1 MSHRHPALHRT
12 VPSPSFPGPRR
23 RPKRGRLALF
33 LVAALAGAPACW
45 FENDALLPRPERGAL
60 AALAT
65 DPHAAVEGRAAPSL
79 TSVGPARA
87 DDDVPRGPRRNLL
100 SMSRSELWA
109 AWNSL
114 RGDAY
119 ALDPIERIIDDG
131 ARIECNSGGL
141 VDHRGQ
147 IVPYQGAVRVDPAFR
162 ERLVRFEQLVLDV
175 ATEVYGRAPSRMRH
189 FGAYVCRSTRNR
201 SYRMSEHAL
210 GNAIDIAGFDF
221 PRAKKHQPLALGLPR
236 ELRGPFQIRV
246 ARHWKAASHDP
257 VAAVHARFLHELAD
271 RLSDRRDVFRG
282 MIGPS
287 RSDHSD
293 HFHFDMSP
301 WRYVYF

>member
-1 MSHRHPALHRT
+1 MDPSAVLQPDGTMSSARL
-12 VPSPSFPGPRR
+12 SFT
-23 RPKRGRLALF
+23 
-33 LVAALAGAPACW
+33 AG
-45 FENDALLPRPERGAL
+45 
-60 AALAT
+60 
-65 DPHAAVEGRAAPSL
+65 
-79 TSVGPARA
+79 
-87 DDDVPRGPRRNLL
+87 DDTPPRGPRHNLL
-100 SMSRSELWA
+100 SMSRTELWA

-119 ALDPIERIIDDG
+119 DLDQVERIIDDG
-131 ARIECNSGGL
+131 TRITCDAKSL
-141 VDHRGQ
+141 VSHRGT
-147 IVPYQGAVRVDPAFR
+147 VLPYQGPVQVDPAFR

-175 ATEVYGRAPSRMRH
+175 AEEVYGRAPTRLRH

-210 GNAIDIAGFDF
+210 GNAIDIVGFDF
-221 PRAKKHQPLALGLPR
+221 ARAKKQALLPDGVPPA
-236 ELRGPFQIRV
+236 LRGPFEVRV
-246 ARHWKAASHDP
+246 ARHWNADAKSPAASL
-257 VAAVHARFLHELAD
+257 HARFLRELAA
-271 RLSDRRDVFRG
+271 RLSDRPDVFRG

>member
-1 MSHRHPALHRT
+1 MINRERTLRRT
-12 VPSPSFPGPRR
+12 VPIPSLRGPPL
-23 RPKRGRLALF
+23 RPTRGRLALIAA
-33 LVAALAGAPACW
+33 AALAGEGCW
-45 FENDALLPRPERGAL
+45 LEHDALQPKPRVGAL
-60 AALAT
+60 TSGREASGAPTALAL
-65 DPHAAVEGRAAPSL
+65 ASVERSPLGAGE
-79 TSVGPARA
+79 TE
-87 DDDVPRGPRRNLL
+87 PRGPRHSLL

-119 ALDPIERIIDDG
+119 ALDPIDRVIDHG
-131 ARIECNSGGL
+131 ARVECDARGL

-147 IVPYQGAVRVDPAFR
+147 LVPYQGAVRVDPAFR
-162 ERLVRFEQLVLDV
+162 ERLVRFEQVVLDV
-175 ATEVYGRAPSRMRH
+175 AIEVYGRAPARVRH

-201 SYRMSEHAL
+201 TYRISEHAL
-210 GNAIDIAGFDF
+210 GNAIDVAGFDF
-221 PRAKKHQPLALGLPR
+221 ARAKHQQPLAAGLPR

-246 ARHWKAASHDP
+246 ARHWNASSSSA
-257 VAAVHARFLHELAD
+257 VAAVHARFLHELAERLGD
-271 RLSDRRDVFRG
+271 RSDVFRG